1 MPESHASVPSGLP
14 TGSIQ
19 FGGPVDRWEVAL
31 RVYGPT
37 VDPGVFTALF
47 GVQPTS
53 ARVPGAALPSGQ
65 KSRVGVWCY
74 SVRPVDVNERDPNV
88 LIRLLL
94 RAFPSDPAVW
104 ATAAP
109 HRPDVFCGL
118 FLDASNRGCV
128 LEPETLG
135 LLTSRGLSLS
145 LDIYA
150 PDAPAA

>member
-1 MPESHASVPSGLP
+1 MPDSYSHLPSGLP
-14 TGSIQ
+14 PGSIQ

-31 RVYGPT
+31 RVYGPSI
-37 VDPGVFTALF
+37 DPDAITALF

-53 ARVPGAALPSGQ
+53 ARVSGATFPSGL

-74 SVRPVDVNERDPNV
+74 SVRPDDVDECDPNV

-104 ATAAP
+104 AAAAP
-109 HRPDVFCGL
+109 HRPDIFCGL
-118 FLDASNRGCV
+118 FLDAPNRGCV
-128 LEPETLG
+128 LEPETLE

-150 PDAPAA
+150 PEAPAA